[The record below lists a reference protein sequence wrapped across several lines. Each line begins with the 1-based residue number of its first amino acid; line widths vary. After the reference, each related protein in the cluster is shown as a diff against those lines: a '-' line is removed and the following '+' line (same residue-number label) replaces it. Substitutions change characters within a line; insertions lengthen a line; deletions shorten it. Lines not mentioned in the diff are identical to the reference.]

1 MTLHAAIR
9 NLIRDAASSAAVI
22 SGSCDGHCI
31 MEYHESRSPVGLGI
45 SRYGDL
51 PNSADLLDRDIG
63 DMDRHTSTHFTIPQ
77 MVEG

>member
-1 MTLHAAIR
+1 MQRPAPQLS
-9 NLIRDAASSAAVI
+9 LAAVMDTA
-22 SGSCDGHCI
+22 SWNI
-31 MEYHESRSPVGLGI
+31 MKVGLGI